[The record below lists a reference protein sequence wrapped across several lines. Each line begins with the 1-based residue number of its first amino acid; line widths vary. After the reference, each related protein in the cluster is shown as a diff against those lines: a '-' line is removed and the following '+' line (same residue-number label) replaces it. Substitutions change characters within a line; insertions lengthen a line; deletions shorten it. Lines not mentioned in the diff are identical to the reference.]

1 MAGFLFGAG
10 TDTPTAAELQRRR
23 QIIDQLQQS
32 START
37 PRNVGEGIAAIGQ
50 ALAGRIGD
58 RRLAEK
64 ENAERTRTGGQF
76 DSIVSQLFGVG
87 APSAGPSFPNAP
99 GASSK
104 SPYPPVDPVETSRL
118 PMPMGDVEQIAGA
131 AIDRA
136 SQPPQAMVDAPQMAP
151 PAAAQTLRVVDPR
164 AGQPQAMTD
173 APQMAPPAAAQSLRV
188 VDPQMTGGAG
198 ADALQGG
205 AGGDTLGNPMAAK
218 IVETA
223 QALGIDPVDLATAI
237 SYETAGT
244 FDPTKA
250 GPTTQ
255 WGQHRGLI
263 QFGEPQAAQYGVDWN
278 DPLNSQLGAEG
289 AIAKYLRDTG
299 VQPGMGLMEIYSAI
313 NAGGVGRYNASD
325 AHNGG
330 APGTVRDKVAGQMD
344 GHRAKAAALLGGE
357 FTPGGGG
364 SDVMMGGP
372 GGDRLGGGLVDPR
385 IITQLAE
392 LAGNPYLDEGK
403 RMIAQML
410 IQQQLGGLVSD
421 PMKQLQ
427 MQKAQLEI
435 EKLRR
440 GGGGTEY
447 GLNPQYGVDEDG
459 NPVIIQIGKDG
470 TAVQTNL
477 PEGVRFQKEPIR
489 VDAGTHFILLD
500 PITRQPVGQIEKQ
513 LEEAAA
519 ATARGGEIG
528 KQQGAAI
535 MGLEN
540 AIAKGKQALDLILS
554 IHSDPALASITG
566 SFQGRIPA
574 GTPFVGG
581 GQAGDD
587 LNAKIQQLQ
596 GKVFLEAFE
605 TLKGGGQITEKEGA
619 KAEAA
624 MARLTRAQSKEAYQ
638 AALTELADVIES
650 GMMRA
655 QSQAG
660 LSGAQPDVATG
671 KVPSDDDLLRI
682 YGGD

>member
-10 TDTPTAAELQRRR
+10 TDTPTAAELQRKR
-23 QIIDQLQQS
+23 QRIDALQQVA
-32 START
+32 TART

-64 ENAERTRTGGQF
+64 ENAERARAGAQF
-76 DSIVSQLFGVG
+76 DSAFRSATQGVTAALMG
-87 APSAGPSFPNAP
+87 AMHNGGMPAP

-104 SPYPPVDPVETSRL
+104 SPYPPVDPVEASRL
-118 PMPMGDVEQIAGA
+118 PMPVSDVQQIAGA

-136 SQPPQAMVDAPQMAP
+136 SQPPQAMV
-151 PAAAQTLRVVDPR
+151 
-164 AGQPQAMTD
+164 D

-205 AGGDTLGNPMAAK
+205 PGGDTLGNPMAAK

-299 VQPGMGLMEIYSAI
+299 VQPGMGLMDIYSAI

-435 EKLRR
+435 DRMQNPPDDPSKRYRVVGNQLVDLSAEGGPQAVLDAPGQQEIIYGPDGKPILVRGSGKLTEAQSKDNVFATRAEGALATFEPVADNLTSFGQRAADRDPTGVVR
-440 GGGGTEY
+440 GSVQSPDFQIAM
-447 GLNPQYGVDEDG
+447 NAG
-459 NPVIIQIGKDG
+459 NEFLQAILRKD
-470 TAVQTNL
+470 T
-477 PEGVRFQKEPIR
+477 
-489 VDAGTHFILLD
+489 
-500 PITRQPVGQIEKQ
+500 
-513 LEEAAA
+513 
-519 ATARGGEIG
+519 
-528 KQQGAAI
+528 GAAI
-535 MGLEN
+535 TAQEQVLYGKTYLPQPGDGPAVLE
-540 AIAKGKQALDLILS
+540 AKRQARARAVEALKSGMSIEQITMTQQALIRAAERTGIAPGAAPGQGGVQPDQGGGIQPGTVEDGWMYRGG
-554 IHSDPALASITG
+554 DPAD
-566 SFQGRIPA
+566 P
-574 GTPFVGG
+574 
-581 GQAGDD
+581 
-587 LNAKIQQLQ
+587 
-596 GKVFLEAFE
+596 
-605 TLKGGGQITEKEGA
+605 
-619 KAEAA
+619 
-624 MARLTRAQSKEAYQ
+624 
-638 AALTELADVIES
+638 ES
-650 GMMRA
+650 WVEVR
-655 QSQAG
+655 
-660 LSGAQPDVATG
+660 
-671 KVPSDDDLLRI
+671 
-682 YGGD
+682 